1 MGAKP
6 KTWDEADE
14 KRFKSLCQIMCTKAE
29 VCAVMDVDAKTLDR
43 LVDKHFGESVPH
55 EGARLTFSEAFEV
68 FSARGK
74 MSLRRKQFELAL
86 EGDKSMLVWLGKNY
100 LDQTDQKRKPAEGDK
115 PAEEPQKSEK
125 AKVLEM
131 AVIKRGERAKKA
143 I

>member
-100 LDQTDQKRKPAEGDK
+100 LDQTDQRPKPQEHK
-115 PAEEPQKSEK
+115 AEEAQKSDK

-131 AVIKRGERAKKA
+131 AIISRNERSKKA

>member
-1 MGAKP
+1 MP
-6 KTWDEADE
+6 STFT
-14 KRFKSLCQIMCTKAE
+14 RR
-29 VCAVMDVDAKTLDR
+29 TLIA
-43 LVDKHFGESVPH
+43 G
-55 EGARLTFSEAFEV
+55 
-68 FSARGK
+68 SA
-74 MSLRRKQFELAL
+74 LIAAQFALGGTALAL